1 VHRGQVVLEPVST
14 AAGKQLQTL
23 YGDAAWDVDDLD
35 SDYDNAFRAGWR
47 WYPVPAVKIK
57 SHEHR
62 CVCLTAPAASSR
74 GHPRHTHE
82 S

>member
-1 VHRGQVVLEPVST
+1 MHRGQVVLEPVST

-47 WYPVPAVKIK
+47 WYPVPAV
-57 SHEHR
+57 R
-62 CVCLTAPAASSR
+62 CFGCLLQNVKGTFIGMSR
-74 GHPRHTHE
+74 VA
-82 S
+82 

>member
-1 VHRGQVVLEPVST
+1 MHRGQVVLEPVST

-47 WYPVPAVKIK
+47 WYPVPAVLRYDDTRLRPEDFG
-57 SHEHR
+57 S
-62 CVCLTAPAASSR
+62 
-74 GHPRHTHE
+74 
-82 S
+82 